1 MKNRREPELLSG
13 STPEGGETP
22 GKHGPGVFKQK
33 AHETALLKLPAWPG
47 SNRKFRGFP
56 GKVLG
61 GGVRKQ
67 PRRKT
72 PERWG
77 F

>member
-1 MKNRREPELLSG
+1 MENRREPESFSG
-13 STPEGGETP
+13 SAPEGRETP

-47 SNRKFRGFP
+47 SNRKFPGFP
-56 GKVLG
+56 GKVRG
-61 GGVRKQ
+61 VGVRKQ

-72 PERWG
+72 PEGWD